1 MLGILTKGDL
11 HGDVYFGLVQ
21 QSVTDFD
28 RVGSRLS
35 NRRGVFKL
43 TNTKRRAQGSMSR
56 KRMNTRGMWAEAF
69 RDRIDRD

>member
-28 RVGSRLS
+28 GVGSRLS
-35 NRRGVFKL
+35 NRRGAFKL
-43 TNTKRRAQGSMSR
+43 TVPRGGLKVPCSGKR
-56 KRMNTRGMWAEAF
+56 
-69 RDRIDRD
+69 